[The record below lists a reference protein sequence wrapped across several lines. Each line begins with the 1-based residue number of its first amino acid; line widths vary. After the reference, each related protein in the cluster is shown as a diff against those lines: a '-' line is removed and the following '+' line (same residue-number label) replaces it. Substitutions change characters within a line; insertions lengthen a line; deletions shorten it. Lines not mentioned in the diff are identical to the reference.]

1 MLRLITKDF
10 TSVKWLTPLEWQK
23 KYTHWLLKV
32 FYFIY
37 FWGLGVWGSHSF
49 SFPFSFLFLFNSFHA
64 TGLFLYL
71 LKTSEN
77 LWFSDVFRR
86 YRKRPMAPNGLMKK
100 RNQSEN
106 DDFMRSILKK
116 HLVIASC
123 KIVKILFLETFIVSS
138 ISLFENMRRP
148 IRHSIAKIMF
158 PYLK

>member
-1 MLRLITKDF
+1 
-10 TSVKWLTPLEWQK
+10 
-23 KYTHWLLKV
+23 
-32 FYFIY
+32 
-37 FWGLGVWGSHSF
+37 
-49 SFPFSFLFLFNSFHA
+49 
-64 TGLFLYL
+64 
-71 LKTSEN
+71 
-77 LWFSDVFRR
+77 
-86 YRKRPMAPNGLMKK
+86 MAPNGLMKK

-148 IRHSIAKIMF
+148 IRHSITKIMF